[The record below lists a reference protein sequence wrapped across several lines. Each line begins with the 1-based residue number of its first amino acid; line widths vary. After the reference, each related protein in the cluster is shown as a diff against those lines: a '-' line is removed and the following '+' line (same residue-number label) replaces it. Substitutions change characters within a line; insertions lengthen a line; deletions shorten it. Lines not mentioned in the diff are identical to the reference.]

1 MDSVNRQV
9 TSRLFKQREDGER
22 HSPYEKEFEF
32 YECVRSGDT
41 KRVTELINNLGGKGA
56 GKLSQDD
63 LRNVKYHFVI
73 TAALITRYCVEGG
86 LEMETAYNMSDYYI
100 NRCDLCKS
108 TDEVN
113 SLNREMT
120 LEFAK
125 CMKNLSHEKV
135 YSRQAMLCME
145 YIFNNLHT
153 RLTVKDIA
161 NELNLSEGYLSRMF
175 HKEVG
180 VTISEYITTKRVEA
194 AKNLLKYSEYTSLD
208 IANYLCFSSHSH
220 FISIFKKRTGTT
232 PKQYRNRHFRS
243 DWTKSEHKA
252 IASK

>member
-1 MDSVNRQV
+1 MDSVNRQL

-32 YECVRSGDT
+32 YECVRSGDV
-41 KRVTELINNLGGKGA
+41 KRVAELINELGGKGA
-56 GKLSQDD
+56 GRLSQDD
-63 LRNVKYHFVI
+63 LRNTKYHFVI

-86 LEMETAYNMSDYYI
+86 LEMETAYTMSDYYI
-100 NRCDLCKS
+100 NRGDLCK
-108 TDEVN
+108 TVAEVN
-113 SLNREMT
+113 ELNLEMT
-120 LEFAK
+120 QEFAR
-125 CMKNLSHEKV
+125 CMKNLAHERV
-135 YSRQAMLCME
+135 YSRQAMLCMD

-153 RLTVKDIA
+153 RLTVRDIA
-161 NELNLSEGYLSRMF
+161 AEMHLSEGYLSRMF

-180 VTISEYITTKRVEA
+180 VTISEYITTKRIEA

-220 FISIFKKRTGTT
+220 FISIFKKKTGMT

-243 DWTKSEHKA
+243 DWTKAEHKEA
-252 IASK
+252 AAR